1 MVPYDLGYWI
11 DLLRRRRRI
20 ALQVGILLF
29 GLIALGTLAWP
40 PTYQSTAKILVQG
53 QREQYVV
60 SPDLQDGQVVKQ
72 AVVSRPITQED
83 LNSEVELFTS
93 TYLIEAALQG
103 LQPPSEHQ
111 GAFGALLTTAST
123 ALNLPVVGYDTIH
136 STPTINSLQR
146 WALKLE
152 RNLHPSVIKMSD
164 IIEVNFSSHDQLW
177 SQEFLSRLLDKYLEY
192 HAKLSSDPQAAK
204 FFDQQALV
212 LQGRLDSSENV
223 LRDFEVKHG
232 ITDVQAQKQALVTR
246 FSDLQIQHN
255 RVGADVAANR
265 EQVVAFA
272 ERLHVTPEHISKET
286 RSVQNESLQQLKPQV
301 MQMKA
306 ERAELLSRYQ
316 PTSQRIQEIDAKLA
330 AAQAILDAEN
340 HLEVQEKSSDINPVW
355 LSLDTGLEQAKVNLA
370 SNGATLEALGKEI
383 ENIEGELN
391 QLTTNGVALGRL
403 QRQVDADKEAY
414 VSYVRKSEE
423 ARTAQALNSSR
434 ILNVSMAQTP
444 SLPLRPVYPKVWFN
458 LLVGLIL
465 AIALGTAA
473 AYWEEQH
480 DDVIY
485 SPASIAEASGLKTV
499 AILGDEA

>member
-1 MVPYDLGYWI
+1 MVLYDLRYWLE
-11 DLLRRRRRI
+11 LLRRRKRI

-29 GLIALGTLAWP
+29 GLIVLGTLAWP

-53 QREQYVV
+53 QREQYIV
-60 SPDLQDGQVVKQ
+60 SPDLQDDQVVKQ

-93 TYLIEAALQG
+93 TYLIEAALEG

-111 GAFGALLTTAST
+111 GAFSSLLTTAGS
-123 ALNLPVVGYDTIH
+123 ALDFPQLGYDSLH
-136 STPTINSLQR
+136 NTPSINAMQS

-152 RNLHPSVIKMSD
+152 RHLHPSVIKMSN
-164 IIEVNFSSHDQLW
+164 IIEVSFSSHNQLW
-177 SQEFLSRLLDKYLEY
+177 SQEFLNRLLDKYLEY

-204 FFDQQALV
+204 FFDQQALA
-212 LQGRLDSSENV
+212 LQSRLEASENA
-223 LRDFEVKHG
+223 LRDFELKHS

-272 ERLHVTPEHISKET
+272 ERLRATPEHISKET
-286 RSVQNESLQQLKPQV
+286 RSVQNQSLQQLKPQV

-316 PTSQRIQEIDAKLA
+316 PTSQRIQEIDAKIA
-330 AAQAILDAEN
+330 AAQTILDAEN

-383 ENIEGELN
+383 ENIEVELN
-391 QLTTNGVALGRL
+391 QLTTNAVAMGRL

-414 VSYVRKSEE
+414 QSYVRKSEE

-434 ILNVSMAQTP
+434 ILNVSMAQSP
-444 SLPLRPVYPKVWFN
+444 SLPLKPVYPKVWFN
-458 LLVGLIL
+458 LLVGLVL
-465 AIALGTAA
+465 ATALAVGA

-480 DDVIY
+480 DDVLY
-485 SPASIAEASGLKTV
+485 SPISIAEASGLKTV